1 KCLNEQSLFVL
12 KARHG
17 SFLDQSSFFW
27 DNQKQKFCYCQ
38 YAQSKMFPY
47 RSLNFDIL
55 RSHLYLMTPQTS
67 LDSNCLMLA
76 EYGEA
81 VAKKDTIIALSISSN
96 HCELAILKV
105 QTIQDVYTC

>member
-1 KCLNEQSLFVL
+1 
-12 KARHG
+12 
-17 SFLDQSSFFW
+17 
-27 DNQKQKFCYCQ
+27 
-38 YAQSKMFPY
+38 
-47 RSLNFDIL
+47 
-55 RSHLYLMTPQTS
+55 MTPQTS